1 MANET
6 TSTANAQALQSS
18 PTGRLERTL
27 AVLELLAN
35 NAHGLQ
41 LFEIADRL
49 SVPRSATHRVLTS
62 LVEHGYVRQ
71 ERYQGAYVLT
81 AKIASLA
88 FTFLTRSGITD
99 LAQPILDR
107 LARETGELVR
117 LAIVDGRQ
125 LTWVAKAQGSQFGLR
140 YDPDMGQEGRLS
152 CSASGHAWLSCVSE
166 DEALALVNKQGF
178 GSREKYGPR
187 APQTPQAL
195 LKYLRLARKR
205 GYSIAVQTFTP
216 WMSAM
221 AAPIHHPVTGEVTGT
236 VSIAGPHVRLTEIRL
251 HEMAPLLLDAAKELS
266 LASTASP
273 ALVGGPNRGRPNIFA
288 QSSLHRREN

>member
-1 MANET
+1 
-6 TSTANAQALQSS
+6 
-18 PTGRLERTL
+18 
-27 AVLELLAN
+27 
-35 NAHGLQ
+35 
-41 LFEIADRL
+41 L

-140 YDPDMGQEGRLS
+140 Y
-152 CSASGHAWLSCVSE
+152 
-166 DEALALVNKQGF
+166 
-178 GSREKYGPR
+178 